1 MGEAGTVD
9 VDSAGTTIN
18 FQGTYATPPLVFAFI
33 TTTNESDATV
43 VRVSNVTTT
52 EFNIALDEVGNGTH
66 GNETVTY
73 IVLQEGQWLLPDGS
87 LLEVGTF
94 TTTEHS
100 DSFETIGLNS
110 AFTDAPAVFS
120 QVQTNESTID
130 LLKTRHDN
138 ATKSEIKITLE
149 GADNANMAGSENE
162 TIAYFAIERGSG
174 AWGHINFEA
183 GSTSDS
189 VSHNTSE
196 VSLNTITP
204 EHFIAAMANFD
215 GADNASTRGEGIV
228 DGKLNLF
235 VEEDTT
241 VDAEIAHTSEVVDYL
256 AFSGT
261 GLLLATPQAG
271 LADTGGFSYDPGTLF
286 DHLAVGD
293 TATDTFTYTV
303 TDLTGQE
310 STATVTIT
318 IHGENDAP
326 TSSDNAFT
334 IDEDNTYNFK
344 IADFAFTD
352 IDDGDSLK
360 AIQIDSLPAVG
371 NGVLLL
377 NGNPVA
383 DGDFITAAQISQLSF
398 TPDSNDFGVA
408 YASFNFSVQDQQNA
422 LSSSHSLTINVN
434 EVNDQAIF
442 SGNLDGVDVENG
454 ADISGSLIASD
465 INDGLSDPNFTILG
479 GSPNGTATIDANG
492 NWNFTPNANFSGLTS
507 FTVQITDDNGNNETV
522 LVIITVTP
530 APIINPSDTERP
542 TTAPQVNDQ
551 AAIILASVNQEILRG
566 NAFLFLSDGGG
577 LHFNERFLSEDSLNL
592 ISDYFNSSTFE
603 DTEVAAND
611 DEIEVKTLNIYD
623 VSALPTEEQEFIK
636 NLILQEINEA
646 TEEKEEKEDSDDLSF
661 LSDEM
666 ALQEIVNQSTE
677 EIPFS
682 QFDLDKRVNLEDTL
696 MNEFD
701 CLTINHLKH
710 S

>member
-1 MGEAGTVD
+1 
-9 VDSAGTTIN
+9 
-18 FQGTYATPPLVFAFI
+18 
-33 TTTNESDATV
+33 
-43 VRVSNVTTT
+43 
-52 EFNIALDEVGNGTH
+52 
-66 GNETVTY
+66 
-73 IVLQEGQWLLPDGS
+73 
-87 LLEVGTF
+87 
-94 TTTEHS
+94 
-100 DSFETIGLNS
+100 
-110 AFTDAPAVFS
+110 
-120 QVQTNESTID
+120 
-130 LLKTRHDN
+130 
-138 ATKSEIKITLE
+138 
-149 GADNANMAGSENE
+149 
-162 TIAYFAIERGSG
+162 
-174 AWGHINFEA
+174 
-183 GSTSDS
+183 
-189 VSHNTSE
+189 
-196 VSLNTITP
+196 
-204 EHFIAAMANFD
+204 
-215 GADNASTRGEGIV
+215 
-228 DGKLNLF
+228 
-235 VEEDTT
+235 
-241 VDAEIAHTSEVVDYL
+241 
-256 AFSGT
+256 
-261 GLLLATPQAG
+261 
-271 LADTGGFSYDPGTLF
+271 
-286 DHLAVGD
+286 
-293 TATDTFTYTV
+293 
-303 TDLTGQE
+303 
-310 STATVTIT
+310 
-318 IHGENDAP
+318 
-326 TSSDNAFT
+326 
-334 IDEDNTYNFK
+334 
-344 IADFAFTD
+344 
-352 IDDGDSLK
+352 
-360 AIQIDSLPAVG
+360 
-371 NGVLLL
+371 VLLL